1 MDSGVDFWRVAL
13 GLRDGKS
20 PASFHGTLDGR
31 GLLCGLMAKVQQ
43 QKVSEYLKGNYTT
56 YKPCAI
62 PEPQEIPLGNQAA
75 TLEATALFIDI
86 RQSSN
91 IANAFR
97 LQTAA
102 KMVKAYFDGAVRII
116 GHNSGRVRSFNGD
129 GMLALFLGDQRFHNA
144 VKAAMQVEWFAGNIL
159 RPKLDGYFENYRA
172 AMGQR
177 LDFEIGCGR

>member
-1 MDSGVDFWRVAL
+1 MATTKAALQTLVDGYLGGTYDTFNPRGVPDPADIKL
-13 GLRDGKS
+13 GK
-20 PASFHGTLDGR
+20 H
-31 GLLCGLMAKVQQ
+31 
-43 QKVSEYLKGNYTT
+43 
-56 YKPCAI
+56 
-62 PEPQEIPLGNQAA
+62 AA
-75 TLEATALFIDI
+75 RLTATALFIDM

-91 IANAFR
+91 ITNAFR

-129 GMLALFLGDQRFHNA
+129 GMLALFVGDQRFHNA
-144 VKAAMQVEWFAGNIL
+144 VKAAMEVEWFAGNIL